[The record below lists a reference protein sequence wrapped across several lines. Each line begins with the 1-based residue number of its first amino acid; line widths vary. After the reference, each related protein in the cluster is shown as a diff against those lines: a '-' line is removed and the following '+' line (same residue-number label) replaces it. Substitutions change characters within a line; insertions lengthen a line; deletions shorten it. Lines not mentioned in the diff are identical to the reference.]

1 MYPDCLVDCLGWS
14 NMDMLRFMYFRE
26 NPMGMTHAHTHS
38 ATIMNCNDKEACKFL
53 MNKVFSITY
62 TARTLIVKNNI
73 DNELVKYHPHLAP
86 IIWWYNDLLCRFYW
100 LYSLKKAENSV
111 QMDWPCFQNKVV
123 SNQERCEEKPRC
135 VKHQQLNI
143 WDPIL
148 ISHMKNRKMVRIQ
161 N

>member
-1 MYPDCLVDCLGWS
+1 MYPDCLVDCSGWS

-38 ATIMNCNDKEACKFL
+38 ATIMNCNDKEVYKFL

-62 TARTLIVKNNI
+62 LDRALIVKNYT

-86 IIWWYNDLLCRFYW
+86 IIWWYNALLYRFYW
-100 LYSLKKAENSV
+100 PYSLKKMV
-111 QMDWPCFQNKVV
+111 RRWIGPV
-123 SNQERCEEKPRC
+123 SRTRWSQTRRDVKRNPGC

-143 WDPIL
+143 QDPIL
-148 ISHMKNRKMVRIQ
+148 ISHLKNRKMVR
-161 N
+161 